1 MLFKKKIVAVLGST
15 GSIGKLSLNIFQ
27 KYKKKFKIDLL
38 SCNKDKKSICAQI
51 KKYKPKYVIIND
63 KKTFNYFL
71 KRNSKKIL
79 FFNNLKDFN
88 KNISFRFDIT
98 ILAISGY
105 QGLEYAFFFNRISK
119 KMLVANKESIIC
131 GGSHLLNEAKLHN
144 CKIKSIDSELF
155 CLDQIINSNNINDIK
170 FIYLTASGGPFL
182 KKKIKSVSN
191 IHHAKAL
198 KHPKWKMGKKIS
210 IDSATLS
217 NKIFEIMETS
227 ILFNINPNKIK
238 IKIHEESKIHAIVV
252 FNNNLIKMV
261 AHNTSMKIPIENAIF
276 ENKFVS
282 RDESFFNSKKPFNF
296 SFDEIN
302 LKKFK
307 ILQPGWKA
315 IKLGPRAYI
324 FFNVLNDYL
333 VDLYLKDKIFFYQI
347 SNKLNNIFN
356 NKFLS
361 KILKKPIK
369 NKNDIFKTI
378 VFSQE
383 YCKKI

>member
-1 MLFKKKIVAVLGST
+1 MLFKKKSIAVLGST
-15 GSIGKLSLNIFQ
+15 GSIGKLSLNIFD
-27 KYKKKFKIDLL
+27 KHKKKFKIDLL
-38 SCNKDKKSICAQI
+38 SCNKDKKTISVQI

-63 KKTFNYFL
+63 KKIFNYFL
-71 KRNSKKIL
+71 KRNNKNIL

-105 QGLEYAFFFNRISK
+105 QGLEYAFFFNKISK
-119 KMLVANKESIIC
+119 RMLVANKESIIC
-131 GGSHLLNEAKLHN
+131 GGSYLLKEAKLHN

-191 IHHAKAL
+191 INYREAL
-198 KHPKWKMGKKIS
+198 KHPKWQMGKKIS

-282 RDESFFNSKKPFNF
+282 RDESFFVSIKPLNF

-315 IKLGPRAYI
+315 INLGPRAYI
-324 FFNVLNDYL
+324 FFNVINDYL
-333 VDLYLKDKIFFYQI
+333 VDLYLKEKIFFYQI
-347 SNKLNNIFN
+347 SYKLNNIFN

-361 KILKKPIK
+361 NILKKPIK